1 MKEWGGSLI
10 CLVTCCNNS
19 PIHAGIS
26 SPKMKE
32 KIKRRKWC
40 RVISGVHRTGVGE
53 SCGWLSCAQLLKYYI
68 WCDASG
74 GGWGGEGREAGMCR
88 WHHILSSDLTSCLLT
103 SLPVSWPH
111 FLSPDFTSCFSLHNG
126 DVEFSP
132 LAVSSRHLHQSVLAS
147 CCGRVP
153 SLSRWSTQRIS
164 PWIDLCDCCCS
175 IFLSLQG
182 LG

>member
-1 MKEWGGSLI
+1 MLGFHLQKWR
-10 CLVTCCNNS
+10 
-19 PIHAGIS
+19 
-26 SPKMKE
+26 
-32 KIKRRKWC
+32 KR
-40 RVISGVHRTGVGE
+40 SNGE
-53 SCGWLSCAQLLKYYI
+53 SGAEWSLGFTGQEWEKVV
-68 WCDASG
+68 
-74 GGWGGEGREAGMCR
+74 GGWAVHSYSNIIFDVTRLEGAEEGKEGRQGCAA
-88 WHHILSSDLTSCLLT
+88 DTTSCLLT